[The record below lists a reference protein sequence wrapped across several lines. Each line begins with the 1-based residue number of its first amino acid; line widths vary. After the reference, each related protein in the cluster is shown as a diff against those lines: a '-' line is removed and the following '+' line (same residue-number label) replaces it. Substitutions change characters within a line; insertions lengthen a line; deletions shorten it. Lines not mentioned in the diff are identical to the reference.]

1 MLLGQLR
8 NTSALDVYE
17 LELFDWYVRKTE
29 DLLDEMLSAERT
41 YIQEQIDSGP
51 EDINDSGMV
60 AVEYYLKRV
69 RYSHV
74 IYMAS
79 LLETFLERS
88 CGRLTTV
95 IGAQNLPFTSAELK
109 GDQWSVKR
117 KVLERYGKI
126 TVPED
131 VWSEIQAL
139 ILLRNNL
146 VHDNGSTSEL
156 KPNEKAVIAK
166 RAGVKLSGYEIV
178 LEAEYV
184 RSAFEAIK
192 SLVQFVESR
201 LGESEDC
208 RMIGC
213 GLTTPCIGR

>member
-1 MLLGQLR
+1 V
-8 NTSALDVYE
+8 THVAKYE
-17 LELFDWYVRKTE
+17 GILE
-29 DLLDEMLSAERT
+29 
-41 YIQEQIDSGP
+41 
-51 EDINDSGMV
+51 
-60 AVEYYLKRV
+60 
-69 RYSHV
+69 HV
-74 IYMAS
+74 IYMVS
-79 LLETFLERS
+79 LLDTFLETS
-88 CGRLTTV
+88 CRRLTTIV
-95 IGAQNLPFTSAELK
+95 GAQNLPFIAAELK

-117 KVLERYGKI
+117 KFLERYGNFN
-126 TVPED
+126 VPKD

-156 KPNEKAVIAK
+156 RPNDKTALAK

-201 LGESEDC
+201 LGKVSD
-208 RMIGC
+208 RAVR
-213 GLTTPCIGR
+213 PRPVA